1 MLFIDAANS
10 FKKDGKH
17 NVMQNEHITKISD
30 TYLNRKK
37 VDKFSNIV
45 SLNEIQENEFN
56 LNIPRYVDTFEPE
69 PIEDL
74 AELIHELSQ
83 IERDIHSTELD
94 VAKMFDDLQGTTLE
108 EDKRLTKEKKLYAK
122 YIREKYKS
130 LQMPRI
136 DSLF

>member
-1 MLFIDAANS
+1 
-10 FKKDGKH
+10 
-17 NVMQNEHITKISD
+17 MQNEHITKISD

-94 VAKMFDDLQGTTLE
+94 IAKMFDDLQGTTLE

-130 LQMPRI
+130 LQMPRM